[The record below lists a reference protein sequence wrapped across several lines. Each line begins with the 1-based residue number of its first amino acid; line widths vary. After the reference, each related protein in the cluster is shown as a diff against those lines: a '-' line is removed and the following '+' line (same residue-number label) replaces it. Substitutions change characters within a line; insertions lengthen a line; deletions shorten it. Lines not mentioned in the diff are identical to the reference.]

1 MRLICR
7 RFAVYHASVPRT
19 YPGLAIVSGP
29 LANVN
34 GPLAI
39 VSGLE
44 WHGGLGVQ
52 VEGAAT
58 GGLSAGGWLVWWLV
72 LGG

>member
-1 MRLICR
+1 M
-7 RFAVYHASVPRT
+7 YS
-19 YPGLAIVSGP
+19 GLAIVSGP

-58 GGLSAGGWLVWWLV
+58 CGLSAGGWLVWWLV